1 MHGIFV
7 AFDDSAASG
16 ERFCAGCGYELLLTD
31 RVITFGSARLH
42 SRRQCRLELAL
53 RVYRCVLNT
62 LVHEAR
68 LTFPGGGNAISVTTE
83 AS

>member
-16 ERFCAGCGYELLLTD
+16 ERFCAGCGYELPLTD

-42 SRRQCRLELAL
+42 SRRQCRLELAQ
-53 RVYRCVLNT
+53 RVFRGVLNALSHQVGVT
-62 LVHEAR
+62 P
-68 LTFPGGGNAISVTTE
+68 PGGGNAFSVSSE
-83 AS
+83 VS

>member
-7 AFDDSAASG
+7 AFDDSGASG

-42 SRRQCRLELAL
+42 SRRQCRLELAQ
-53 RVYRCVLNT
+53 RVFRGVLNALT
-62 LVHEAR
+62 HEAGVR
-68 LTFPGGGNAISVTTE
+68 LPGGGNSISVSSE
-83 AS
+83 VS